1 MDVTFRCSHPPAD
14 ASVGPSGEV
23 GYPPVDSDHSPGS
36 FSAPLEGT
44 LMDFELSDEQR
55 LFRDTIRD
63 FVAKEIEPVASEYEA
78 NDIYPTEIIEGLKE
92 MGLFGMMIPEEFGGL
107 DLDFVTYAMVFEELA
122 KSWHGVAG
130 TLGSHSLACK
140 IISLHGTPEQKA
152 KYLPDLA
159 TGARR
164 SGIGLTEPEAGSD
177 LQGIKTTARLEGDEY
192 VINGTKT
199 WITNARH
206 ADPLPVLVKTDP
218 NATPAHKGMSLIL
231 VEAGTPGFTVSKD
244 LPKLGYK
251 GTESC
256 EVSLID
262 VRVPKENLIGGV
274 EGRGMQQV
282 LGALETGRIN
292 VAARALG
299 IAQRAYD
306 EALQYSRDRHAF
318 GQPISDFQA
327 IQIKLADMAT
337 KIQAA
342 RLLINWAAS
351 TADAGGRVDMQA
363 GMSKLY
369 AAEIAVEVALDSM
382 RIHGGY
388 GYSKE
393 FIIERLYREAPLSV
407 IGEGTSDIM
416 RMVIA
421 RSLISG
427 KDVIG

>member
-1 MDVTFRCSHPPAD
+1 
-14 ASVGPSGEV
+14 
-23 GYPPVDSDHSPGS
+23 
-36 FSAPLEGT
+36 
-44 LMDFELSDEQR
+44 MDFELSDEQR

-140 IISLHGTPEQKA
+140 IIALHGTAEQKA

-159 TGARR
+159 TGVRR

-218 NATPAHKGMSLIL
+218 NASPAHKGMSLIL

-262 VRVPKENLIGGV
+262 VRVPKENLVGGV

-342 RLLINWAAS
+342 RLLINWAAA

-427 KDVIG
+427 KEVIG

>member
-1 MDVTFRCSHPPAD
+1 
-14 ASVGPSGEV
+14 
-23 GYPPVDSDHSPGS
+23 
-36 FSAPLEGT
+36 
-44 LMDFELSDEQR
+44 MDFELSEEQR

-63 FVAKEIEPVASEYEA
+63 FVAKEIEPVASEWEA
-78 NDIYPTEIIEGLKE
+78 ADRYPTEIVEGLKE
-92 MGLFGMMIPEEFGGL
+92 MGLFGMMIPEEYGGL

-140 IISLHGTPEQKA
+140 IISVHGTEEQKQ

-159 TGARR
+159 TGKRR

-177 LQGIKTTARLEGDEY
+177 LQGIKTTAKLDGDHY

-199 WITNARH
+199 WITNARY

-218 NATPAHKGMSLIL
+218 SASPAHKGMSLIL

-256 EVSLID
+256 EVSLVD

-299 IAQRAYD
+299 VAQRAYD

-318 GQPISDFQA
+318 GQPISEFQA

-342 RLLINWAAS
+342 RLLINWSAS
-351 TADAGGRVDMQA
+351 RADAGGRVDMEA
-363 GMSKLY
+363 GMAKLY
-369 AAEIAVEVALDSM
+369 AAEIGVEVTLDAM

-421 RSLISG
+421 RGLISG
-427 KDVIG
+427 

>member
-1 MDVTFRCSHPPAD
+1 
-14 ASVGPSGEV
+14 
-23 GYPPVDSDHSPGS
+23 
-36 FSAPLEGT
+36 
-44 LMDFELSDEQR
+44 MDFELSDEQR

>member
-1 MDVTFRCSHPPAD
+1 
-14 ASVGPSGEV
+14 
-23 GYPPVDSDHSPGS
+23 
-36 FSAPLEGT
+36 
-44 LMDFELSDEQR
+44 
-55 LFRDTIRD
+55 
-63 FVAKEIEPVASEYEA
+63 
-78 NDIYPTEIIEGLKE
+78 
-92 MGLFGMMIPEEFGGL
+92 
-107 DLDFVTYAMVFEELA
+107 
-122 KSWHGVAG
+122 
-130 TLGSHSLACK
+130 
-140 IISLHGTPEQKA
+140 
-152 KYLPDLA
+152 
-159 TGARR
+159 
-164 SGIGLTEPEAGSD
+164 
-177 LQGIKTTARLEGDEY
+177 
-192 VINGTKT
+192 
-199 WITNARH
+199 
-206 ADPLPVLVKTDP
+206 
-218 NATPAHKGMSLIL
+218 MSLIL

-256 EVSLID
+256 EVSLVD

-299 IAQRAYD
+299 VAQRAYD

-342 RLLINWAAS
+342 RLLINWSAS
-351 TADAGGRVDMQA
+351 RADAGGRVDMEA
-363 GMSKLY
+363 GMAKLY
-369 AAEIAVEVALDSM
+369 AAEIGVEVTLDAM

-393 FIIERLYREAPLSV
+393 FVIERLYREAPLSV

-421 RSLISG
+421 RGLISG

>member
-1 MDVTFRCSHPPAD
+1 MGLNETHPTSPLPTPQGADLRQARHNRDRTCWPALALERC
-14 ASVGPSGEV
+14 
-23 GYPPVDSDHSPGS
+23 
-36 FSAPLEGT
+36 LT
-44 LMDFELSDEQR
+44 MDFELSEEQR

-63 FVAKEIEPVASEYEA
+63 FVAKEIEPVASEWEA
-78 NDIYPTEIIEGLKE
+78 TDRYPTEIVEGLKE
-92 MGLFGMMIPEEFGGL
+92 MGLFGMMIPEEYGGL
-107 DLDFVTYAMVFEELA
+107 DLDFITYAMVFEELA

-140 IISLHGTPEQKA
+140 IISVHGTEEQKQ

-159 TGARR
+159 TGKRR

-177 LQGIKTTARLEGDEY
+177 LQGIKTTAKLDGDHY

-199 WITNARH
+199 WITNARY

-218 NATPAHKGMSLIL
+218 SASPAHKGMSLIL

-256 EVSLID
+256 EVSLVD

-299 IAQRAYD
+299 VAQRAYD

-318 GQPISDFQA
+318 GQPISEFQA

-342 RLLINWAAS
+342 RLLINWSAAR
-351 TADAGGRVDMQA
+351 ADAGGRVDMEA
-363 GMSKLY
+363 GMAKLY
-369 AAEIAVEVALDSM
+369 ASEIGVEVTLDAM

-416 RMVIA
+416 RTVIA
-421 RSLISG
+421 RGLISG